1 MWVPVFRFPVSLNR
15 SWLETIEIVRRSIS
29 VVADAPS
36 YVDFASRYHCIAFLN
51 CRSFVFSLRQNRD
64 ANLLIIMEN
73 KPVVTV
79 CVQQT
84 HADFIDLWRA
94 TRFKYLIWILY
105 LIGLFYLYWAFA
117 IFFNGGYTMETSSSI
132 LQFSFVALFAFFVAL
147 IVPRLRARMSL
158 GGPVAREQRNI
169 SVSPQGVSVES
180 SVFSATYNWTA
191 FTLIKETKDSLLLF
205 TAPIVALILP
215 KRAFSS
221 PDELQQFRSLIR
233 GYFPGRK
240 TLRD

>member
-1 MWVPVFRFPVSLNR
+1 
-15 SWLETIEIVRRSIS
+15 
-29 VVADAPS
+29 
-36 YVDFASRYHCIAFLN
+36 
-51 CRSFVFSLRQNRD
+51 
-64 ANLLIIMEN
+64 MEN

-79 CVQQT
+79 RVQQT

-94 TRFKYLIWILY
+94 TRFKYLTWILY

-117 IFFNGGYTMETSSSI
+117 IFMNGGYTMETSSSI
-132 LQFSFVALFAFFVAL
+132 LQFSFVALFAFFAAF

-158 GGPVAREQRNI
+158 QGPVAREQRNI
-169 SVSPQGVSVES
+169 SVSPQGVSLES
-180 SVFSATYNWTA
+180 SVFAATYNWTA

-205 TAPIVALILP
+205 TAPILALVLP

>member
-1 MWVPVFRFPVSLNR
+1 
-15 SWLETIEIVRRSIS
+15 
-29 VVADAPS
+29 
-36 YVDFASRYHCIAFLN
+36 
-51 CRSFVFSLRQNRD
+51 
-64 ANLLIIMEN
+64 
-73 KPVVTV
+73 
-79 CVQQT
+79 
-84 HADFIDLWRA
+84 
-94 TRFKYLIWILY
+94 
-105 LIGLFYLYWAFA
+105 
-117 IFFNGGYTMETSSSI
+117 METSSSI